1 MRYTMNMT
9 TSMAQSRPTTA
20 PPMTAGKENDVL
32 VSSVRK
38 SIIYTQRMRD
48 ICHTCRMSDICRCT
62 AVYQSYVIW
71 LIFDDK
77 SYHLLTSQNSGL
89 REEARRAIVLAHDD
103 HFVAVGPVID
113 ALCVG
118 GLAIHVRIGVQFVH
132 VAATC
137 TRCSGEREGIMAMRK
152 RCKVIKKKVHLCPWR
167 ASKIKQNREWDR
179 ELLFCFVVSCVGYS
193 IKLIRV

>member
-1 MRYTMNMT
+1 MSYEWYLLKHRIV
-9 TSMAQSRPTTA
+9 SVVRGVWVIFVDA
-20 PPMTAGKENDVL
+20 PPFI
-32 VSSVRK
+32 R
-38 SIIYTQRMRD
+38 
-48 ICHTCRMSDICRCT
+48 HTWRMSDIW
-62 AVYQSYVIW
+62 Y
-71 LIFDDK
+71 DK

-118 GLAIHVRIGVQFVH
+118 GLAIHVRVGVQFVH

-152 RCKVIKKKVHLCPWR
+152 RCKVTKKKGPFMPMTC
-167 ASKIKQNREWDR
+167 KQNQTKQRVR
-179 ELLFCFVVSCVGYS
+179 QRVAVLFCCFVCW
-193 IKLIRV
+193 IFN